1 MSQVSTIENSKVGVD
16 TLCEPA
22 AQQSLSRWLA
32 AKIFQP
38 SVRQALVT
46 LVDQGFCS
54 VTNFLTGVLLARA
67 CSKEEYGLYVLSF
80 TLLVVVMDIQVS
92 LSGTP
97 FTVLSPYLKNRDR
110 QFYFG
115 STLIQHLAVSV
126 LAAIGFIIAATVLSV
141 TGRLHGFVNVLLTLA
156 VASVFMLLRDFMRFV
171 FLSQLRVWASMLMG
185 VIANVATIGLLF
197 WAYFNAKLTVP
208 IGYLIMAGCSGL
220 TALLIL
226 LKEKKQISFS
236 TKRFYEHLRNNWTF
250 GKWLVAQAIVDF
262 VAIRLYP
269 WALILFKDSSAV
281 AAYGICVIFAGV
293 INPLLMG
300 LNRFLGPRAA
310 HVASNKTPAFAEVN
324 LSLRKRVSRVHR
336 EIYCWMALIVAPLF
350 LFLISAFLFGE
361 RAIVAIYGGKFA
373 GVGSIFSIYLLSQV
387 IAAEGVVISAGTNA
401 LKRPDISF
409 KAQIVGLTATI
420 TVGLFLA
427 YRWGTLGAVI
437 GVCVSRLVTLG
448 YQFKQFKYL
457 EKVR

>member
-1 MSQVSTIENSKVGVD
+1 MSQVSTIENSDAPVD
-16 TLCEPA
+16 TLCEPDA
-22 AQQSLSRWLA
+22 HQSLSRRLA
-32 AKIFQP
+32 ARIFQP

-115 STLIQHLAVSV
+115 STLIQHLVVSV
-126 LAAIGFIIAATVLSV
+126 LAAIGFVIAAIVLSV
-141 TGRLHGFVNVLLTLA
+141 TDRIHDFVNVLLTLA
-156 VASVFMLLRDFMRFV
+156 VACVFVLLRDFMRFV
-171 FLSQLRVWASMLMG
+171 LLSQLRVWTSLLIG
-185 VIANVATIGLLF
+185 LIANVATGGLLF
-197 WAYFNAKLTVP
+197 WAYFGAKLTVP

-226 LKEKKQISFS
+226 LKERKQISFS
-236 TKRFYEHLRNNWTF
+236 TKSFHEHLRNNWTF
-250 GKWLVAQAIVDF
+250 GKWLVAHAIVDF
-262 VAIRLYP
+262 VAIRFYP
-269 WALILFKDSSAV
+269 WALMLFKDSSAV

-300 LNRFLGPRAA
+300 LNRFLGPQAA
-310 HVASNKTPAFAEVN
+310 YIACNKT
-324 LSLRKRVSRVHR
+324 SRVHS
-336 EIYCWMALIVAPLF
+336 EIYYWMALIVAPLF
-350 LFLISAFLFGE
+350 MFLILAFLFGE
-361 RAIVAIYGGKFA
+361 RAIVAIYGSKFA
-373 GVGSIFSIYLLSQV
+373 GLGYMFSIYLLSHV
-387 IAAEGVVISAGTNA
+387 IAAEGVVIGAGTNA

-409 KAQIVGLTATI
+409 KAQIVGLTTTI